1 MHCITL
7 MRGTDQ
13 FMGERIVLHPF
24 DVIAFMNEK
33 SGLKNYNSRVS
44 NETLYNWSSHIR

>member
-13 FMGERIVLHPF
+13 FMGERI